1 MSPSASPC
9 ADRRASPAAG
19 APAVAVVGA
28 GWSGLAA
35 AVALAEAG
43 LQVTLFESAPQ
54 AGGRARTI
62 GLETPLGRIAL
73 DNGQHLIVGAYR
85 RTLALVE
92 RLGAAPR
99 LHRHPMHLASSS
111 GLSLRAAP
119 LPAPLHLGWALLRA
133 RGLAWRERTAL
144 LRLMSGLRGAGWA
157 TLEAETVDAML
168 ARYRQPARL
177 VERLWAPLCVGALN
191 TLPTQACARTF
202 AAVLRDTLGAEA
214 DACDFIAPDA
224 PLGALLPEPALDRLR
239 RLGAA
244 VRLRTTVRELRTS
257 PSGWRVGD
265 DGEAHAALLLALP
278 PWSAARLIEPLGL
291 DVAALRAFEPEPI
304 ATAWAIWPADDAPR
318 MPHWLMLD
326 EDPVRRHFGQWS
338 FDRGVIGAARVA
350 GVVVSAASRI
360 ADEAPEAVAEGI
372 ADQLQRAF
380 GGPRAAAVRVV
391 TERRATFRCTPRRPR
406 LTCDH
411 YAGRAPGLWLAGDWL
426 WPDYPA
432 TLEAAVRSGE
442 QAAHAIVAHLGGR
455 DGPQPATGPRA
466 QGQAASS
473 A

>member
-1 MSPSASPC
+1 MSLPASPSAE
-9 ADRRASPAAG
+9 RPALPPAG
-19 APAVAVVGA
+19 TPAVAVVGA

-43 LQVTLFESAPQ
+43 LRVTVFESAPQ
-54 AGGRARTI
+54 AGGRARTTE
-62 GLETPLGRIAL
+62 LETPFGRIAL

-119 LPAPLHLGWALLRA
+119 LPAPLHLGWGLLRA
-133 RGLAWRERTAL
+133 RGLAWRERAAL
-144 LRLMSGLRGAGWA
+144 VRLMGGLRRAGWTA
-157 TLEAETVDAML
+157 PEAETVESML
-168 ARYRQPARL
+168 GRFRQPARL

-191 TLPTQACARTF
+191 TLPTEACARTF
-202 AAVLRDTLGAEA
+202 AAVLRDTLGAAA
-214 DACDFIAPDA
+214 DASDFVAPDA

-239 RLGAA
+239 RLGAS
-244 VRLRTTVRELRTS
+244 VRLRATVRELRAS
-257 PSGWRVGD
+257 PSGWRVGGD
-265 DGEAHAALLLALP
+265 DEAYAALLLALP
-278 PWSAARLIEPLGL
+278 PGPRRGSSGRSAWTSTRCRPSSPSRSPRPGRCGPPATPRL
-291 DVAALRAFEPEPI
+291 
-304 ATAWAIWPADDAPR
+304 PR
-318 MPHWLMLD
+318 WLMLD
-326 EDPVRRHFGQWS
+326 EDPARRHFGQWS

-360 ADEAPEAVAEGI
+360 ADEAPEAVARGI
-372 ADQLQRAF
+372 ADQLQQAV

-391 TERRATFRCTPRRPR
+391 TERRATFRCTPARPR
-406 LTCDH
+406 LACDH
-411 YAGRAPGLWLAGDWL
+411 YAGRASGLWLAGDWL

-432 TLEAAVRSGE
+432 TLESAVRSGQ
-442 QAAHAIVAHLGGR
+442 QAASGIVASLGGR
-455 DGPQPATGPRA
+455 DGPRPASVAGL